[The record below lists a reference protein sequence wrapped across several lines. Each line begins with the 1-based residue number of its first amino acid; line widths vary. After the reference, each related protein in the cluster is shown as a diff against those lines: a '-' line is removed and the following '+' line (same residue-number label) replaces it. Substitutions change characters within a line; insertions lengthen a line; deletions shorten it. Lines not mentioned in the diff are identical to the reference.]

1 MKGNCPLTLKL
12 GLDTLFTLVTLFGLK
27 GGFAEFVKLDQGDKG
42 FDFTYQ
48 VKFVIIS
55 QYLRT
60 SQLIYPT
67 FLQLIQSCHQCQLG
81 IKVFTAAKSVTCS
94 EVRPHDDLLN

>member
-12 GLDTLFTLVTLFGLK
+12 GLDTLFTLVTLFGFE

-55 QYLRT
+55 
-60 SQLIYPT
+60 
-67 FLQLIQSCHQCQLG
+67 
-81 IKVFTAAKSVTCS
+81 
-94 EVRPHDDLLN
+94 